1 MSGVFFW
8 DTLYKLAESS
18 FIRMRLRSK
27 TPTAPYGP
35 TFPKAK
41 LILTEYNT
49 ASRIDR
55 PCLPATQR
63 CSMANSTPCSLLSN
77 GWQCWPV
84 WSWRAPAIRHCLAP
98 SISLHAHPV
107 THYYRTAD
115 IIITDPYTHSL
126 AERPIWTCRQS
137 HRHWCCRINL
147 LF

>member
-115 IIITDPYTHSL
+115 INWPLHTLTRWKTYLNLSTIASSL
-126 AERPIWTCRQS
+126 MLSNKLIF
-137 HRHWCCRINL
+137 L
-147 LF
+147 